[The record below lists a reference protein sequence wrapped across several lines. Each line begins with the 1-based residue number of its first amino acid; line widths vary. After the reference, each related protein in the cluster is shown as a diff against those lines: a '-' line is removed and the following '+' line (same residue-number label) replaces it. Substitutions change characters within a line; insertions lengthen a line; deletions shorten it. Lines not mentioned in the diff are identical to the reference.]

1 MVILDFKGMFAA
13 DSKAITA
20 SAVGTPRAKP
30 GESWRAIIDPIEP
43 FLQSVSQRLTKQV
56 TSFEPDLVP
65 YAEYA
70 LNANGKH
77 LRPALVALTANA
89 IGKVT
94 DAHTTVAVIIE
105 MVHLATLVHD
115 DVMDEAEIRRGRLT
129 LAANWGNEIA
139 VLFGDCLFAQALKLA
154 ASFPTPDIC
163 RAVAMAT
170 NTVCSGEI
178 LQTQHR
184 RDFDFTRDKYFKVLE
199 MKTAEL
205 FALSSELGGY
215 LSGATAEQ
223 RNSLREF
230 GLAFGTAYQVHD
242 DCIDLFGSEAA
253 AGKSLGT
260 DLAKGKLTLPV
271 LLVWER
277 ADERDRA
284 RLHELVQSWQNGAI
298 EQLSELLLKYEALNT
313 SIEIIRQ
320 YLEQSRRIL
329 KELPASAGRT
339 GLLGITEYLE
349 HQTDALGESA

>member
-1 MVILDFKGMFAA
+1 MVILDFTGMFAA

-20 SAVGTPRAKP
+20 SAVGTSRTKP
-30 GESWRAIIDPIEP
+30 GDSWKAIIEPIEP
-43 FLQSVSQRLTKQV
+43 FLQSVSHRLTKQV
-56 TSFEPDLVP
+56 STFEPDLAP

-70 LNANGKH
+70 LNGNGKH

-89 IGKVT
+89 VGKIG
-94 DAHTTVAVIIE
+94 DAHITVAVIIE

-115 DVMDEAEIRRGRLT
+115 DVMDEAEIRRGQLT

-184 RDFDFTRDKYFKVLE
+184 RDFEFTRDKYFKVLE

-205 FALSSELGGY
+205 FALSCELGGC
-215 LSGATAEQ
+215 LGGATEQ
-223 RNSLREF
+223 RNALRQF

-242 DCIDLFGSEAA
+242 DCIDLFGSEAS

-277 ADERDRA
+277 ADGKDRT
-284 RLHELVQSWQNGAI
+284 RLQELIQHWDGNSI
-298 EQLSELLLKYEALNT
+298 EQMSELLLKYEALNA
-313 SIEIIRQ
+313 SIEIVHQ
-320 YLEQSRRIL
+320 YIEQSRRVL
-329 KELPASAGRT
+329 RSLPVSSGRT
-339 GLLGITEYLE
+339 GLLGLTEFLAQ
-349 HQTDALGESA
+349 QTDALGDAA